1 MQRPYFIWCKR
12 IKKYA
17 NSIKAANILLRF
29 YCNRILETDKIEDQ
43 QECGF
48 YSGYS
53 ESAIA
58 YFWKLNVQPFWIW
71 RCILSAGPQPT
82 KYLSKDTNLETL
94 LKEGHINQRMAAAVT
109 FAFIEVYGLGETP
122 KTIVLADLSRMSRRI
137 LLRQPNFGERSVERI
152 EKLCQMVGIQLLDQ
166 KTSLLK

>member
-1 MQRPYFIWCKR
+1 M
-12 IKKYA
+12 
-17 NSIKAANILLRF
+17 
-29 YCNRILETDKIEDQ
+29 
-43 QECGF
+43 
-48 YSGYS
+48 
-53 ESAIA
+53 
-58 YFWKLNVQPFWIW
+58 
-71 RCILSAGPQPT
+71 SAGPQPT

-137 LLRQPNFGERSVERI
+137 LLRQPNFGVRSVERI

-166 KTSLLK
+166 KTSLLKLSVEALLAIRLLTEFGRQDRQLFELCCQRPHRRSGSLFLPRPSLSPTPAVCSEVLRLSA